1 LVITF
6 ALASS
11 ACRGERIL
19 KVHILSGSLV
29 PLWQTMQD
37 AVRRCV
43 QMGKAGLTTRDIEMK
58 VVRIEA
64 EGQCF
69 VGIKLPLEAME
80 EIKTDLKN
88 LQDLSSGN
96 AIRLFPTA
104 LSPAEN
110 IEIVSGR

>member
-1 LVITF
+1 MTF
-6 ALASS
+6 ALAHP
-11 ACRGERIL
+11 ATRGERIL

-37 AVRRCV
+37 TVRRCV
-43 QMGKAGLTTRDIEMK
+43 QQGKAGLTSRDIEMK

-80 EIKTDLKN
+80 EIKTSLKHE
-88 LQDLSSGN
+88 QDLSNGN
-96 AIRLFPTA
+96 AIRMFPTA
-104 LSPAEN
+104 LSAAETV
-110 IEIVSGR
+110 EILNGR